1 MTSDEFYRKM
11 GFMNQRR
18 FKNKLV
24 SAGSILHRATA
35 KVFWRR
41 GFGERDILT
50 RWPDIVGSELAE
62 LTVPEK
68 LQTQRGYSVGAVLH
82 IRVDGVAALELQHKT
97 PIVLER
103 INAFYGYR
111 AVDRL

>member
-11 GFMNQRR
+11 GIMNQRL

-35 KVFWRR
+35 KVFRRR
-41 GFGERDILT
+41 GFGEGDVLT
-50 RWPDIVGSELAE
+50 RWPDIVGSELAA
-62 LTVPEK
+62 LTAPEK
-68 LQTQRGYSVGAVLH
+68 LQTQRGYSAGAVLH

-97 PIVLER
+97 PVVLKPGREEP
-103 INAFYGYR
+103 
-111 AVDRL
+111 